1 MIAIRSQWRAFVAGA
16 SPAVYRI
23 LLHGML
29 YGLSFSISDM
39 LYNFYLHSLGYNN
52 AIAGEFQSIFIVAG
66 VLLGIPGDVN

>member
-1 MIAIRSQWRAFVAGA
+1 MRYNKVAQGVHNMEQRGRFVIAIRSQWRAFTAGA

-39 LYNFYLHSLGYNN
+39 LLNFIY
-52 AIAGEFQSIFIVAG
+52 IV
-66 VLLGIPGDVN
+66 